1 MAKHNFDSFFESYL
15 DIDSWAENLIE
26 EEHEVQIRR
35 KKGFSKKSQKKQ
47 MARNNDNNK
56 RLSRKNDG
64 KNITR
69 KTRYTKRH

>member
-26 EEHEVQIRR
+26 EEHEVQSRR

-47 MARNNDNNK
+47 MGIYNDNNK
-56 RLSRKNDG
+56 RFTRKANG
-64 KNITR
+64 KNIR
-69 KTRYTKRH
+69 KK